1 MNTLQTTTL
10 ALLLLLASCASNK
23 PVEKVEPQAVPIPE
37 IEELEGD
44 RDLEQHLELLILET
58 KRRLGRKEV
67 RLQVA
72 NNSELELRFRYALE
86 WKNRRGDIIGGYH
99 HDWYPMSLGG
109 NESKIIT
116 IKGPTGAAE
125 TWRLHAED
133 LDSKSDESQAAP
145 SN

>member
-1 MNTLQTTTL
+1 MNTLQTTAL

-23 PVEKVEPQAVPIPE
+23 SDEKVEPQIVPIPQV
-37 IEELEGD
+37 EELEGD
-44 RDLEQHLELLILET
+44 RDVEQYLELLILET

-72 NNSELELRFRYALE
+72 NNSDFELRFRYALE

-99 HDWYPMSLGG
+99 HDWYPMTLGG
-109 NESKIIT
+109 NESQVIT

-125 TWRLHAED
+125 TWRLHAEG
-133 LDSKSDESQAAP
+133 LESNSGESEATP